1 MNEMKSYEKMTK
13 AELIDALRSMELK
26 QAAADRAEP
35 NRGEQG
41 RSRGRDALEV
51 RVQERTAGLETIN
64 EALRKEIT
72 ARRLAEEKFR
82 EMIESAPDAIVMV
95 DGGGHILHV
104 NGETVKMFGYQR
116 EEILDQPVEF
126 LLPARFRTAHVGHRD
141 AYYERPQTRPMGVGP
156 DLFGLRKDGNEFP
169 IEIRLS
175 PVKTEEG
182 VLVISVIRDMTER
195 KQVEDTLRLQ
205 KKLLEE
211 KIREM
216 DDFLHVVSHDLK
228 EPLRGIDAYAGFLL
242 EDYSERLDDEGK
254 RYLNALRGSTLRM
267 HHLIRDLLTLA
278 SVSRKGPSRTEVDLN
293 AVLEEVLRDLEF
305 AIQQKRAEVR
315 LRSPLPSVYCDP
327 TQIGE
332 VFKNLLSNAI
342 KFNEAVP
349 PVVEISA
356 WEEERF
362 YGISIKDNGIGIDA
376 RYTDQIF
383 RLFERLHR
391 QEEFE
396 GTGAGLAI
404 CKKMIE
410 GNGGKIWVESE
421 LEKGS
426 AFLFTLPKKERR
438 FPSTP
443 V

>member
-1 MNEMKSYEKMTK
+1 MKSYEKMTR
-13 AELIDALRSMELK
+13 AELIDALRSIESK
-26 QAAADRAEP
+26 QEGADRAEP
-35 NRGEQG
+35 KREEKAAL
-41 RSRGRDALEV
+41 RSRDVLEA

-95 DGGGHILHV
+95 DGRGRILHV

-126 LLPARFRTAHVGHRD
+126 LLPARFRTSHVGHRD

-175 PVKTEEG
+175 PVKTEAE
-182 VLVISVIRDMTER
+182 VLVISVIRDITER

-242 EDYSERLDDEGK
+242 EDYSERLDGEGK
-254 RYLNALRGSTLRM
+254 RYLNALRASTLRM
-267 HHLIRDLLTLA
+267 HQLIRDLLTLA
-278 SVSRKGPSRTEVDLN
+278 SVSRKGPSRAEVDLN
-293 AVLEEVLRDLEF
+293 AALEEVLRDLEF
-305 AIQQKRAEVR
+305 SIQQKRAEVR
-315 LRSPLPSVYCDP
+315 IHSPLPSVYCDP
-327 TQIGE
+327 TQIRE

-342 KFNEAVP
+342 KFNEAAP

-356 WEEERF
+356 WEEEKF

-421 LEKGS
+421 LKKGS
-426 AFLFTLPKKERR
+426 AFLFTLPKKEGPV
-438 FPSTP
+438 PSTP

>member
-1 MNEMKSYEKMTK
+1 MKLYEKMTK
-13 AELIDALRSMELK
+13 SELIDALRSLELK
-26 QAAADRAEP
+26 QASADQTEP
-35 NRGEQG
+35 EKGKG
-41 RSRGRDALEV
+41 ASSRKHDALEV

-95 DGGGHILHV
+95 DGRGHILHV

-116 EEILDQPVEF
+116 EEMLNQAVEL
-126 LLPARFRTAHVGHRD
+126 LLPALFRGSHVGHRD
-141 AYYERPQTRPMGVGP
+141 AYYQRPQTRPMGVGP
-156 DLFGLRKDGNEFP
+156 DLFSLRKDGNEFP

-182 VLVISVIRDMTER
+182 VLVISVIRDITER
-195 KQVEDTLRLQ
+195 KRVEDTLRLQ

-211 KIREM
+211 KIKEM

-242 EDYSERLDDEGK
+242 EDYSERLDEEGK
-254 RYLNALRGSTLRM
+254 RYLNALRSSTLRM
-267 HHLIRDLLTLA
+267 HQLIRDLLTLA
-278 SVSRKGPSRTEVDLN
+278 SLSRKGSSRTEVDLKTT
-293 AVLEEVLRDLEF
+293 LEEVLRDLEF
-305 AIQQKRAEVR
+305 SIQQKRAEIRVH
-315 LRSPLPSVYCDP
+315 SVLPSVYCDA
-327 TQIGE
+327 TQIRE

-342 KFNEAVP
+342 KFNQATP
-349 PVVEISA
+349 PIVEITVG
-356 WEEERF
+356 EEGEF
-362 YGISIKDNGIGIDA
+362 HQVSIKDNGIGIDP
-376 RYTDQIF
+376 RYADQIF

-410 GNGGKIWVESE
+410 GNGGRIWVDSA
-421 LEKGS
+421 LERGS
-426 AFLFTLPKKERR
+426 TFSFTLPRKRG
-438 FPSTP
+438 SSSSNAL
-443 V
+443 

>member
-1 MNEMKSYEKMTK
+1 MTVKSYEKMTK
-13 AELIDALRSMELK
+13 SELIDALRSLERK
-26 QAAADRAEP
+26 QAGDDRAQPKKGKEVP
-35 NRGEQG
+35 PR
-41 RSRGRDALEV
+41 RDDALEV

-64 EALRKEIT
+64 EMLRKEIT

-95 DGGGHILHV
+95 DGRGDILHV

-116 EEILDQPVEF
+116 EEILQQPVER
-126 LLPARFRTAHVGHRD
+126 LLPARFRAGHVAHRD
-141 AYYERPQTRPMGVGP
+141 AYYRRPQTRPMGVGP

-182 VLVISVIRDMTER
+182 VLVISVIRDITER

-211 KIREM
+211 KIKEM

-228 EPLRGIDAYAGFLL
+228 EPLRGINAYAGFLL
-242 EDYSERLDDEGK
+242 EDYSERLDEEGK
-254 RYLNALRGSTLRM
+254 RYLNALRSSTLRM

-278 SVSRKGPSRTEVDLN
+278 SVTRKGSARTEVDL
-293 AVLEEVLRDLEF
+293 AEVLEEVLRDLEF
-305 AIQQKRAEVR
+305 SIQQKRAEIR
-315 LRSPLPSVYCDP
+315 INSTLPTVYCDP
-327 TQIGE
+327 TQMLE

-342 KFNEAVP
+342 KFNEATP
-349 PVVEISA
+349 PVVEVTA
-356 WEEERF
+356 WEEGEVHRV
-362 YGISIKDNGIGIDA
+362 SIKDNGIGIDS
-376 RYTDQIF
+376 RYLEQIF

-404 CKKMIE
+404 CKKMVE

-421 LEKGS
+421 PKEGS
-426 AFLFTLPKKERR
+426 TFFFTLPKRAESG
-438 FPSTP
+438 STP
-443 V
+443 AV